1 MADVLSAALSAALPG
16 AHRLQDISCEPPSA
30 EGEVVGRNGELRRI
44 HSPQGTAGVAAKNR
58 PTDPLPTHGICFV
71 ADTPAL
77 ALPSIL
83 ARTCTRKLSDTC
95 HARTS
100 AARAP
105 HRAQRYVTGKAFAMV
120 HRYSR
125 PPTRCPGT
133 LRAATRWEHPRR
145 RWRGG
150 ARILDS
156 QIDRAELGRRE
167 LPFYSTP
174 PPLLPTGSR
183 GTACPSGTQ

>member
-1 MADVLSAALSAALPG
+1 MADVLSAALPG

-83 ARTCTRKLSDTC
+83 ERTCTRKLSDTC

-105 HRAQRYVTGKAFAMV
+105 HRAQRYVTGKPLQWCIVTPVRQLVAQV
-120 HRYSR
+120 PSS
-125 PPTRCPGT
+125 PPPAGNT
-133 LRAATRWEHPRR
+133 
-145 RWRGG
+145 RGG
-150 ARILDS
+150 GGEAVR
-156 QIDRAELGRRE
+156 
-167 LPFYSTP
+167 
-174 PPLLPTGSR
+174 GS
-183 GTACPSGTQ
+183 